1 MVWPASVGAF
11 TWVQVRHFD
20 AQQHTNGDE
29 TINLGEVDG
38 GVVKQTAIYPGTFD
52 PITLGHVDV
61 VRRGLKMFD
70 RVVIGV
76 ADNPAKG
83 PMFDVETRLAMVREA
98 FAGEEHIEAVRFS
111 GLLVDLAHSH
121 QAVAILR
128 GLRAASDFEYEF
140 QMATM
145 NRRLDERI
153 ETVFVMAREDYTF
166 VSSRF
171 IREISSMG
179 GDVSELV
186 PAVVIPYLSAK

>member
-1 MVWPASVGAF
+1 MVM
-11 TWVQVRHFD
+11 R
-20 AQQHTNGDE
+20 
-29 TINLGEVDG
+29 
-38 GVVKQTAIYPGTFD
+38 TAIYPGTFD
-52 PITLGHVDV
+52 PVTLGHVDV
-61 VRRGLKMFD
+61 VKRGLKLFD

-83 PMFDVETRLAMVREA
+83 PLFDVDTRLQMVKES
-98 FAGEEHIEAVRFS
+98 FADEPRVEAVRFS
-111 GLLVDLAHSH
+111 GLLVDLAHQQEAS
-121 QAVAILR
+121 AILR

-153 ETVFVMAREDYTF
+153 ETAFVMAREDYMF

-171 IREISSMG
+171 IREISAMG

-186 PAVVIPYLSAK
+186 PEVVMDYLCKQVPVEGE

>member
-1 MVWPASVGAF
+1 MN
-11 TWVQVRHFD
+11 R
-20 AQQHTNGDE
+20 
-29 TINLGEVDG
+29 
-38 GVVKQTAIYPGTFD
+38 TAIYPGTFD

-61 VRRGLKMFD
+61 VLRGLKVFD
-70 RVVIGV
+70 RLVIGV
-76 ADNPAKG
+76 AENPNKK
-83 PMFDVETRLAMVREA
+83 PMFDLETRLGMVRQT
-98 FAGEEHIEAVRFS
+98 FAADDRIEAVAFS
-111 GLLVDLAHSH
+111 GLLVDLAR
-121 QAVAILR
+121 QQDAKAILR

-145 NRRLDERI
+145 NRRLEEKI

-186 PAVVIPYLSAK
+186 PDAVLPHLKK

>member
-1 MVWPASVGAF
+1 LK
-11 TWVQVRHFD
+11 R
-20 AQQHTNGDE
+20 
-29 TINLGEVDG
+29 
-38 GVVKQTAIYPGTFD
+38 TAIYPGTFD

-61 VRRGLKMFD
+61 VQRGLKLFE
-70 RVVIGV
+70 RIVIGV
-76 ADNPAKG
+76 AENPGKG
-83 PMFDVETRLAMVREA
+83 PMFDLERRLAMVRET
-98 FAGEEHIEAVRFS
+98 FANEPGVEAVAFN
-111 GLLVDLAHSH
+111 GLLVDLAHEQSA
-121 QAVAILR
+121 QAILR

-171 IREISSMG
+171 IREIASMG

-186 PAVVIPYLSAK
+186 PETVLPHLKRANQGE

>member
-1 MVWPASVGAF
+1 MI
-11 TWVQVRHFD
+11 R
-20 AQQHTNGDE
+20 
-29 TINLGEVDG
+29 
-38 GVVKQTAIYPGTFD
+38 TAIYPGTFD

-61 VRRGLKMFD
+61 VRRGLKLFD
-70 RVVIGV
+70 QVVIGV
-76 ADNPAKG
+76 AENPGKG
-83 PMFDVETRLAMVREA
+83 PRFDIETRVAMVEET
-98 FAGEEHIEAVRFS
+98 FASEQGAVRVARFS
-111 GLLVDLAHSH
+111 GLLVSLAQQFDAS
-121 QAVAILR
+121 AILR

-145 NRRLDERI
+145 NRRLDADI

-186 PAVVIPYLSAK
+186 PSPVLSYLNR

>member
-1 MVWPASVGAF
+1 MIQLP
-11 TWVQVRHFD
+11 H
-20 AQQHTNGDE
+20 
-29 TINLGEVDG
+29 GEV
-38 GVVKQTAIYPGTFD
+38 KMIRTAIYPGTFD

-61 VRRGLKMFD
+61 VRRGMKLFD

-76 ADNPAKG
+76 ADNPGKG
-83 PMFDVETRLAMVREA
+83 PMFDIDTRLHMVKTT
-98 FAGEEHIEAVRFS
+98 FAGEEGIEAVCFS
-111 GLLVDLAHSH
+111 GLLVDLAHQQ
-121 QAVAILR
+121 QASAILR

-153 ETVFVMAREDYTF
+153 ETAFVMAREDYTF

-186 PAVVIPYLSAK
+186 PEVVMQYLHKQGTV

>member
-1 MVWPASVGAF
+1 MK
-11 TWVQVRHFD
+11 R
-20 AQQHTNGDE
+20 
-29 TINLGEVDG
+29 
-38 GVVKQTAIYPGTFD
+38 TAIYPGTFD

-61 VRRGLKMFD
+61 VRRGLKVFD
-70 RVVIGV
+70 RIVIGI
-76 ADNPAKG
+76 ADNPDKG
-83 PMFDVETRLAMVREA
+83 PMFDVNTRLAMVRETFVDTA
-98 FAGEEHIEAVRFS
+98 EVEAVQFS
-111 GLLVDLAHSH
+111 GLLVDLAHRH
-121 QAVAILR
+121 QADAILR

-145 NRRLDERI
+145 NRRLDARI

-186 PAVVIPYLSAK
+186 PATVMPYLKTE

>member
-1 MVWPASVGAF
+1 MK
-11 TWVQVRHFD
+11 R
-20 AQQHTNGDE
+20 
-29 TINLGEVDG
+29 
-38 GVVKQTAIYPGTFD
+38 TAIYPGTFD

-61 VRRGLKMFD
+61 VTRGLKLFD
-70 RVVIGV
+70 RIIIGI
-76 ADNPAKG
+76 ADNPAKA
-83 PMFDVETRLAMVREA
+83 PMFGAETRAAMVREV
-98 FAGEEHIEAVRFS
+98 FKEEQNVEAVRFS
-111 GLLVDLAHSH
+111 NLLVDLVHEH
-121 QAVAILR
+121 QARAILR

-186 PAVVIPYLSAK
+186 PVSVIPYLDGDRQKIP

>member
-1 MVWPASVGAF
+1 MK
-11 TWVQVRHFD
+11 R
-20 AQQHTNGDE
+20 
-29 TINLGEVDG
+29 
-38 GVVKQTAIYPGTFD
+38 TAIYPGTFD

-61 VRRGLKMFD
+61 VRRGLRVFD

-76 ADNPAKG
+76 AENPGKK
-83 PMFDVETRLAMVREA
+83 PMFSLDDRLAMVREA
-98 FAGEEHIEAVRFS
+98 FADEAAVTAVGFT
-111 GLLVDLAHSH
+111 GLLVDLAHA
-121 QAVAILR
+121 QGACAILR

-171 IREISSMG
+171 IREIASMG
-179 GDVSELV
+179 GDVSSLV
-186 PAVVIPYLSAK
+186 PPAVLPWLARINPER

>member
-1 MVWPASVGAF
+1 
-11 TWVQVRHFD
+11 
-20 AQQHTNGDE
+20 
-29 TINLGEVDG
+29 
-38 GVVKQTAIYPGTFD
+38 VKKTAIYPGTFD

-61 VRRGLKMFD
+61 VKRGLKTFD

-76 ADNPAKG
+76 ADNPGKG
-83 PMFDVETRLAMVREA
+83 PMFDVETRLSMVRET
-98 FAGEEHIEAVRFS
+98 FKDEPNVEAVCFS
-111 GLLVDLAHSH
+111 GLLVDLAHAH
-121 QAVAILR
+121 KAAAILR

-186 PAVVIPYLSAK
+186 PPVVIPYLAAK